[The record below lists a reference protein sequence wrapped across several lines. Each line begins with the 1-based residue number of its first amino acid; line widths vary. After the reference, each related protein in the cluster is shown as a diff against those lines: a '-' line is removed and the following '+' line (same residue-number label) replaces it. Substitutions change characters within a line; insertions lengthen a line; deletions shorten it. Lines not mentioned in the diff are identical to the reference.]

1 MMSLHTASTSELVLF
16 SKDRPLAVFQ
26 GDGPRKIRI
35 LKIYPENRHL
45 LPLAA
50 RGDDTESVLA
60 KWLLWR
66 ISGNGFSLLRSMGQ
80 PDIRD
85 MFTALKV
92 TRGLSA
98 IDAFWVGDG
107 REVWDLVNFRTQGMS
122 EDIAEAAF
130 GRGDKKKASNA
141 LLDGELSPEFTL
153 DGNQWKRWVWID
165 GKLFLKKV
173 DLDCPTDIQNQCVAE
188 VLARAVE
195 ESAGL
200 ESVPY
205 SLALEH
211 FPNREEIVCLC
222 PCLTDEHTGLAPAE
236 EFLTANGISAKDTST
251 PSDHMR
257 IADIWGREIYED
269 MMVFDA
275 IIGNIDRH
283 LANFGV
289 LFDIETGKVL
299 RPAPLYDNGLSF
311 ITRSE
316 IKPQMP
322 LEEQFSKYDHSC
334 WFPMREQME
343 LFASRRQIPMVEKM
357 RDTQLRDAVS
367 DNYITQELLDYAQQ
381 RLQWGCNMFFDV
393 ISGK

>member
-1 MMSLHTASTSELVLF
+1 MSNELVLF

-26 GDGPRKIRI
+26 SDGPRKIKI
-35 LKIYPENRHL
+35 LKIYSENAHL

-50 RGDDTESVLA
+50 RGKDTEDALA
-60 KWLLWR
+60 RWLLWR
-66 ISGNGFSLLRSMGQ
+66 ISGNGFSLLRAMGQ
-80 PDIRD
+80 PSIRD
-85 MFTALKV
+85 MSTALKV

-107 REVWDLVNFRTQGMS
+107 REVWDLVDFRKQGMS
-122 EDIAEAAF
+122 ETIAEAAF
-130 GRGDKKKASNA
+130 GKGDKKKASEA

-153 DGNQWKRWVWID
+153 DGNQWKRWVWIE

-173 DLDCPTDIQNQCVAE
+173 DLDCPDDTQNQCIAE

-205 SLALEH
+205 SLAREL
-211 FPNREEIVCLC
+211 FPEREETVCLC

-236 EFLTANGISAKDTST
+236 EFLKANGISAEDTST

-257 IADIWGREIYED
+257 IADLWGRELYED

-275 IIGNIDRH
+275 VIGNIDRH

-299 RPAPLYDNGLSF
+299 RPAPLYDNGLSLMAG
-311 ITRSE
+311 TQLV
-316 IKPQMP
+316 PQQQQ
-322 LEEQFSKYDHSC
+322 EEKFSKYAKSC
-334 WFPMREQME
+334 WFPMKQQME
-343 LFASRRQIPMVEKM
+343 LFASKRQIPMVEKM
-357 RDTQLRDAVS
+357 CATNLRDVVS
-367 DNYITQELLDYAQQ
+367 DAYISQELLDYAQQ
-381 RLQWGCNMFFDV
+381 RLKWGCTMFFEV
-393 ISGK
+393 LRGK